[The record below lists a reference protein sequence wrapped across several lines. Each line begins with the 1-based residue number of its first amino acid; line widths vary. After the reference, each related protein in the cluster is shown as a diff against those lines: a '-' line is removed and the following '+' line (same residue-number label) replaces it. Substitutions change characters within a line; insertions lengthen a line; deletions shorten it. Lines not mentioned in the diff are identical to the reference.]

1 MRRLDDASGLSAFAP
16 PTPRPWHVGVV
27 PCFELSELR
36 MGKRPAQVTPYP
48 RLMTQ
53 ILRLAVARVES
64 GENAEDLGG
73 SLRTHQGIERDE
85 LAEIEITLGDAPA
98 LRVAAEQI
106 ILDHL
111 RHLHPGIL

>member
-1 MRRLDDASGLSAFAP
+1 
-16 PTPRPWHVGVV
+16 
-27 PCFELSELR
+27 

-73 SLRTHQGIERDE
+73 SLRTHEGIERDE
-85 LAEIEITLGDAPA
+85 LAEIETTLGDAPA

-111 RHLHPGIL
+111 RHLHPGILQQRHHIIGGRPHQSVLEIQNTDARRTL